1 MSKFELLKHETV
13 SAFEIVEHTYIIQD
27 DKGKIIYKEWVNDS
41 GEVIDSTLQDKDEST
56 IYDFGL
62 YDQVVEFIDIIKNI
76 NNMRENLINEVIE
89 VQERINR
96 MIETYGQCDLE
107 TAEHLDN
114 LINMLTGDES
124 NEVLKR
130 TPF

>member
-1 MSKFELLKHETV
+1 MR
-13 SAFEIVEHTYIIQD
+13 EHLIT
-27 DKGKIIYKEWVNDS
+27 
-41 GEVIDSTLQDKDEST
+41 EVI
-56 IYDFGL
+56 
-62 YDQVVEFIDIIKNI
+62 V
-76 NNMRENLINEVIE
+76 

-114 LINMLTGDES
+114 LINMLTSDES
-124 NEVLKR
+124 SEVLKR

>member
-1 MSKFELLKHETV
+1 
-13 SAFEIVEHTYIIQD
+13 
-27 DKGKIIYKEWVNDS
+27 
-41 GEVIDSTLQDKDEST
+41 
-56 IYDFGL
+56 
-62 YDQVVEFIDIIKNI
+62 
-76 NNMRENLINEVIE
+76 MRENLINEVIL
-89 VQERINR
+89 VQMHINR

-107 TAEHLDN
+107 TVEHLDN